1 MDPISVGITA
11 GMFIIGCVTLI
22 DIVTIIVDGW
32 VKVSQSNSV
41 HAFKDALNVVVER
54 MEETDSAN

>member
-32 VKVSQSNSV
+32 VKVSQSKSV
-41 HAFKDALNVVVER
+41 NAFKDALNVVVER